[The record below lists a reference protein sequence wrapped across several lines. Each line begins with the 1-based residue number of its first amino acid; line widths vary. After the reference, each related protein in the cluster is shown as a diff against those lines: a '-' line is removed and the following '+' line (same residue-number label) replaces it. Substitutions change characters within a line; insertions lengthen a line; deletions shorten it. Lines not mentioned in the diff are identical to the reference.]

1 MKFLIILKKIFLIYK
16 KKKVMP
22 PKKIKIKAC
31 SRISPQHCQ
40 SGKRPDCE
48 FNVATKK
55 CHSRVGSPASMVAP
69 KAKRPA
75 SKSPSAK
82 AVAKKSP
89 SAKAVAKK
97 SPSAKRPASKSPRA
111 KRPASKSPSAKR
123 PASKSPNA
131 RRLSK
136 ASMEGWGACPANFKK
151 KKVQPPSGKGRCTN
165 FLNSYAVVK
174 NSPCNDKSKY
184 RFDKEN
190 KKCRV
195 YSR

>member
-75 SKSPSAK
+75 S
-82 AVAKKSP
+82 KSP